1 MNLLKQL
8 YSIHSHSGQEQ
19 EITQYI
25 IDWVSKNV
33 ADASCEVDSVGN
45 VYITKGD
52 SDTYPVLAA
61 HLDQVQRHR
70 EQDFQVVETDDI
82 LFGYSPSEREFQGIG
97 GDDKN
102 GIWIALKCLTQYDV
116 LKAVFFVG
124 EEIGCVGS
132 SKCDMAFFADAR
144 FVVECDRRGNNDLIT
159 SISGLDIASRKFIDD
174 IQPALFEYK
183 ESSGL
188 MTDVLELAE
197 RGVGV
202 ACINISCGYYSP
214 HTEQEYTVKED
225 IVNALALV
233 MHIIENCTEVYKHQV
248 EKRYIYRH
256 AGYTGYNSYHGK
268 WSHSYDDDWDYG
280 YDVVDSDVATEPE
293 LHLWDYSDFSDIDSY
308 IDQLVFANCEE
319 FFPED
324 LWEYVKQ
331 EIQGFIDEA
340 DFIARAY
347 VYWNRY
353 SPYGDM
359 IDEPSVVDAED
370 NWPYSL
376 QDCEEEEEQEEYNN
390 MIL

>member
-1 MNLLKQL
+1 MKLLKAL

-19 EITQYI
+19 EISQYI

-102 GIWIALKCLTQYDV
+102 GIWIALKCLAQYDV

-132 SKCDMAFFADAR
+132 GKCNMEFFTDAR
-144 FVVECDRRGNNDLIT
+144 FVVECDRRGCNDLIT
-159 SISGLDIASRKFIDD
+159 SISGLDIASNEFIDD
-174 IQPALFEYK
+174 MQADSFGYK
-183 ESSGL
+183 ETSGL

-202 ACINISCGYYSP
+202 ACINMSCGYYSP

-225 IVNALALV
+225 IINALALV
-233 MHIIENCTEVYKHQV
+233 MHIIENCTKVYKHQV
-248 EKRYIYRH
+248 EKRYTYRH
-256 AGYTGYNSYHGK
+256 AGMTGYNSYYGK
-268 WSHSYDDDWDYG
+268 WTSAYDDFDYDEG
-280 YDVVDSDVATEPE
+280 IVNSDVATEPAPR
-293 LHLWDYSDFSDIDSY
+293 LFDYSEFSDIESY
-308 IDQLVFANCEE
+308 IDQLVYANCEE

-324 LWEYVKQ
+324 LWEYVKEDVQ
-331 EIQGFIDEA
+331 EYIDEA
-340 DFIARAY
+340 DFIAKAY
-347 VYWNRY
+347 VYWNKY

-359 IDEPSVVDAED
+359 IDEYSGVDAED

-376 QDCEEEEEQEEYNN
+376 QDCEVEED
-390 MIL
+390 